1 MFRTLGLTF
10 AAVVAL
16 GTVANAASTD
26 TIREDVPVSYADLDL
41 NTADGASTL
50 LTRIND
56 AAVQACGGMP
66 YFQSMYSVA
75 PDAVT
80 HEFTKCRANAIS
92 EAVDTVSSPMLTRVY
107 AQNGDAAQQLAGR

>member
-16 GTVANAASTD
+16 SAAANAGSTD
-26 TIREDVPVSYADLDL
+26 IIRQDVPVSYADLDL

-80 HEFTKCRANAIS
+80 YEFTKCHTKAVS
-92 EAVDTVSSPMLTRVY
+92 EAVDTVSSPMLTRIY
-107 AQNGDAAQQLAGR
+107 AQNGDAALQFAGR